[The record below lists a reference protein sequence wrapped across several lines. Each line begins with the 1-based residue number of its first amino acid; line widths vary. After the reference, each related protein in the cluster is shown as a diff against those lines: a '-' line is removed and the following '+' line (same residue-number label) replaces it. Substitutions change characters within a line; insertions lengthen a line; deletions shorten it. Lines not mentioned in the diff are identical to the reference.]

1 MRKYF
6 ALKFRKTSNQ
16 LENIWEKGN
25 NEYKKY
31 LSQENEV
38 IAEASIAHHWP
49 AQNLIHL
56 QKSRYSRKPMI
67 L

>member
-38 IAEASIAHHWP
+38 IAEASIAHH
-49 AQNLIHL
+49 
-56 QKSRYSRKPMI
+56 
-67 L
+67 